1 MIYKLQRRF
10 ILICTVSVLSVVALV
25 FGVIVALNISSLNKN
40 MDVLADQVSEGGGRF
55 PGSFHEG
62 FKPDK
67 LPPKNE
73 PNFDFM
79 GPETPFSTR
88 HFTVLFER
96 SGDVARTIM
105 ESIYAIT
112 EEQAIE
118 YAEEILDGDKERGW
132 ISNYRYK
139 VFSTGFGT
147 GVVFV
152 DGSMNR
158 SAMVQSMA
166 IAGVVLLVCAVLVLA
181 LIFLLSKRAVKPIAE
196 SYEKQKQFITD
207 ANHELKT
214 PLTLILANLDIAE
227 SELGKNEWLDDIRSE
242 GHRMTEL
249 VNQLVALSR
258 MDEENHA
265 LNLAD
270 VALGKIVADTVSE
283 FEPLAISR
291 GKTMGANIDSDII
304 YHGDEALLRRLVGIL
319 MDNAIKYC
327 DYGGDIV
334 VTLHCN
340 RHIVL
345 TVENT
350 YAAVGE
356 LELNRLFDRFYRAD
370 KARTFKGGYG
380 IGLSMAKAIVEKH
393 KGEIVAYKKDATH
406 IGFRVTLKP

>member
-350 YAAVGE
+350 YAAVDE

-393 KGEIVAYKKDATH
+393 KGEIIAYKKDSTH
-406 IGFRVTLKP
+406 IGFKVVL